1 MFLHLIIH
9 QELQRRGLL
18 KAGQLQRRGLVLLLQ
33 IVHLEIDK
41 KNTTSSN
48 SSHSGCFAG
57 LVLVL
62 VLFGVMGLAVG
73 VFVGYAFAGE
83 NGAIVGAFVSVVAIA
98 MLLGKLL
105 R

>member
-1 MFLHLIIH
+1 MLLHLIIH
-9 QELQRRGLL
+9 QKLQRRGLL
-18 KAGQLQRRGLVLLLQ
+18 REGQRQRLVLVLLLH

-41 KNTTSSN
+41 KTLLLLIVHT
-48 SSHSGCFAG
+48 AD
-57 LVLVL
+57 VLRDLFFVL
-62 VLFGVMGLAVG
+62 ILFGVIGLAVG

-83 NGAIVGAFVSVVAIA
+83 NGAIVGALVSVVAIA